1 MWGLK
6 QNPYKI
12 TIIYSLVFLLTT
24 NKMITFYTFSL
35 QL

>member
-1 MWGLK
+1 MWRLK

-12 TIIYSLVFLLTT
+12 TIIYSLIILLTT
-24 NKMITFYTFSL
+24 NKMITFYTFLS